1 MSRYNSFL
9 GGWMIDEGELGAVG
23 LRHGQFRGSL
33 YEKYHNITSAKL
45 GTKVI
50 FIENK
55 KINYDILQI
64 LKC

>member
-1 MSRYNSFL
+1 
-9 GGWMIDEGELGAVG
+9 MIDEGELGAVG

-45 GTKVI
+45 GTEVI